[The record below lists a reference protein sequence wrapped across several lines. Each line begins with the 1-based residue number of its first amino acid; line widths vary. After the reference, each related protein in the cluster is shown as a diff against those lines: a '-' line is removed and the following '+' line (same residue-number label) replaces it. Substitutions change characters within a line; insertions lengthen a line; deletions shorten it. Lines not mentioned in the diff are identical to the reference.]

1 MLKNSVTL
9 CLSLLC
15 FGSLKAQ
22 DSTHTFSL
30 EEAKFFA
37 LENNKLIKNARLTV
51 NSSEKKTWQ
60 AIAQGLPQ
68 ADVSM
73 DYIDYFNYEIEF
85 SFGSSDQIQL
95 PPLSQPSDPNEEI
108 IYGILQGFI
117 QPSEPTTIS
126 LDNSASAK
134 FQVNQL
140 IFNGPYFVGIKTA
153 KI

>member
-73 DYIDYFNYEIEF
+73 EYIDYFNYEIEF
-85 SFGSSDQIQL
+85 SFGAGDQSQI
-95 PPLSQPSDPNEEI
+95 PPLNPPD
-108 IYGILQGFI
+108 
-117 QPSEPTTIS
+117 EPDEQIM
-126 LDNSASAK
+126 
-134 FQVNQL
+134 
-140 IFNGPYFVGIKTA
+140 
-153 KI
+153 